1 MSMAYIAQPEQQQK
15 LEWLAGGTLAM
26 LLDGKATD
34 GQLMI
39 GRFDVSEG
47 EVFLL
52 IKGTALV
59 WCDDQEYELA
69 EGGIVYLPKKIPHGY
84 RITSKKADLLMIN
97 TPAGIEGMF
106 RETGRDK
113 STPRP
118 ADFQI
123 TPDSAI
129 SEQYGNIII
138 GPPRRPARFPLPR
151 LSATPR
157 RKGSSHDGATTP
169 GPQRALARRPARHR
183 RREPVRHD
191 DDGCRGTAAVRVV
204 AQRVLKSWLVPG
216 VFLQGH
222 WSSCWPVLLPLP

>member
-1 MSMAYIAQPEQQQK
+1 MSMAYLAQPEQQQQ
-15 LEWLAGGTLAM
+15 LEWLDGGTLAM

-39 GRFDVSEG
+39 GRFDVAEG
-47 EVFLL
+47 EAPPYHRHTREDEVFLL

-69 EGGIVYLPKKIPHGY
+69 EGGIVYLPKLIPHGY

-118 ADFQI
+118 PGYEVRPDPGIADK
-123 TPDSAI
+123 
-129 SEQYGNIII
+129 YGNVIV
-138 GPPRRPARFPLPR
+138 GPPR
-151 LSATPR
+151 
-157 RKGSSHDGATTP
+157 
-169 GPQRALARRPARHR
+169 
-183 RREPVRHD
+183 
-191 DDGCRGTAAVRVV
+191 
-204 AQRVLKSWLVPG
+204 
-216 VFLQGH
+216 
-222 WSSCWPVLLPLP
+222 